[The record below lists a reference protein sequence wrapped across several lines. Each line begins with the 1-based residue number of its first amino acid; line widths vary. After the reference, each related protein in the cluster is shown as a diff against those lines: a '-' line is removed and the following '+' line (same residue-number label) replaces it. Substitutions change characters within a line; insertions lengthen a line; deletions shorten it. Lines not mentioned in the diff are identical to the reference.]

1 MASSMAVPTSHAIPQ
16 VPTMAMGSCL
26 VGSAVR
32 GAITIVIGGGGVE
45 EIAITSKDV
54 IGSTVEIAG
63 RARSV
68 GEFVD
73 NKLSK
78 TESLI
83 E

>member
-1 MASSMAVPTSHAIPQ
+1 M
-16 VPTMAMGSCL
+16 
-26 VGSAVR
+26 
-32 GAITIVIGGGGVE
+32 E